1 MKKQLLL
8 SVDVDS
14 NSLQAEG
21 RWAQCYKA
29 GNQVFMQ
36 GQTGIRLEDYTTG
49 KVRGIGDPAEQT
61 RIALANIK
69 HMMELA
75 GGTLDDV
82 VKIIVYVT
90 DVTFRPAVYGE
101 INKAVQGVKPA
112 STGIVVAGLALP
124 DLLMEID
131 AWGIVDD

>member
-8 SVDVDS
+8 SVNV
-14 NSLQAEG
+14 NSGALHADG

-36 GQTGIRLEDYTTG
+36 GQTGIKLADYETG
-49 KVRGIGDPAEQT
+49 EVTGAGDPAHQT
-61 RIALANIK
+61 RVALDNIR

-90 DVTFRPAVYGE
+90 DVKFRPAVYGE
-101 INKAVQGVKPA
+101 INKAFKGVKPA
-112 STGIVVAGLALP
+112 STGIVVAGLAMP
-124 DLLMEID
+124 ELLMEID